1 MKQRRAGFTL
11 IELLVVI
18 AIIAILAA
26 ILFPVFQKV
35 RENARR
41 ATCQSNEKQIGL
53 AVLQYNQDADEAYPP
68 SRNTNGTEWYT
79 EVNPY
84 IKNGDTATDG
94 QQYGHGGVFQC
105 PSFPDD
111 FGEGQEY
118 GVSLGLFV
126 NNPPWVNGGVTET
139 PWTLAAV
146 DEPAEKVMIAEK
158 GRTACTTTPTGT
170 SCDPTEYF
178 QTIEQEWLYSNNV
191 LTAGVY
197 DPNKDGSNKA
207 VDPTVECDSPKN
219 GNPGQWECGQMP
231 RYRHNG
237 TSTVLFCD
245 GHVKSVNKGGL
256 KWYKNIYIP
265 KVYEAAM
272 QQQGYTWFSGVL

>member
-53 AVLQYNQDADEAYPP
+53 AILQYTQDFDEAYPAA
-68 SRNTNGTEWYT
+68 RNPDYVEWYT

-84 IKNGDTATDG
+84 IKNGETVNG
-94 QQYGHGGVFQC
+94 QQYGRGGVFRC

-126 NNPPWVNGGVTET
+126 DNPYYLVHAHGDVPET

-146 DEPAEKVMIAEK
+146 DEPADKVMMAEK
-158 GRTACTTTPTGT
+158 GRTGCVGPNG
-170 SCDPTEYF
+170 CDAAYTF

-191 LTAGVY
+191 LTGGVY
-197 DPNKDGSNKA
+197 DPAKDGSDKA
-207 VDPTVECDSPKN
+207 VSPTVECDANASDSA
-219 GNPGQWECGQMP
+219 GNWECGQMP

-272 QQQGYTWFSGVL
+272 QQEGYTWFSGVL

>member
-1 MKQRRAGFTL
+1 MKRKGFTL

-53 AVLQYNQDADEAYPP
+53 AIMQYTQDYDEAYPQA
-68 SRNTNGTEWYT
+68 TGEDYVQWYT
-79 EVNPY
+79 AVNPY
-84 IKNGDTATDG
+84 IKSSETAPNG
-94 QQYGHGGVFQC
+94 QQYGRGGVFRC

-111 FGEGQEY
+111 FGTGQQY

-126 NNPPWVNGGVTET
+126 NNFPTNNGGVPQK

-146 DEPAEKVMIAEK
+146 DAPADKVMMAEK
-158 GRTACTTTPTGT
+158 GRNGCLNQNPCFAY
-170 SCDPTEYF
+170 EAF
-178 QTIEQEWLYSNNV
+178 QTIEQEWLSSNNV
-191 LTAGVY
+191 LTNGVY
-197 DPNKDGSNKA
+197 DPAKDGSDKA
-207 VDPTVECDSPKN
+207 VLPTTECDSARSDDAGK
-219 GNPGQWECGQMP
+219 WECGFMP

-237 TSTVLFCD
+237 TCTVLFCD

-265 KVYEAAM
+265 QVYEAAM
-272 QQQGYTWFSGVL
+272 QQQGYSWMGGYGPK